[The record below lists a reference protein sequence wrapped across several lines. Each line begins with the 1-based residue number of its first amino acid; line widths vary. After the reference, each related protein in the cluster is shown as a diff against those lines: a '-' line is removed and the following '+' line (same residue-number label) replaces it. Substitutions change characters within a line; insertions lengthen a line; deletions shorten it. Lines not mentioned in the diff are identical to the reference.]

1 MSITETDVGA
11 FLNVN
16 LSKTQEI
23 MIIKVEISEETM
35 ARMLTGKRVEGTIG
49 YDLMTGKKTFNAFHR
64 RRHDHVKDKLVK
76 KLPWGWVKES
86 MERIKVFGSFPQE
99 VGTARVMGLLDEHTH
114 EAKEALIER
123 EIIEFC

>member
-1 MSITETDVGA
+1 
-11 FLNVN
+11 
-16 LSKTQEI
+16 
-23 MIIKVEISEETM
+23 MIIKVEISEETWV
-35 ARMLTGKRVEGTIG
+35 RMLTGKRVEGSIG
-49 YDLMTGKKTFNAFHR
+49 YDLMTGRKNFNAHHR
-64 RRHDHVKDKLVK
+64 KMRVRSKNKLVK

-86 MERIKVFGSFPQE
+86 MERIKVFGSFPKE